1 MPFIDNNLPVLL
13 VMVPLLGGLLSVV
26 IGTIFGSKRDLAWS
40 WAFFVALATFWLVIE
55 MLLEVVAAPA
65 GKVVYN
71 LGSWPGPW
79 GIEYVVDHLNAFV
92 LLVVAGIGAATTL
105 FARHSI
111 PSEVPG
117 DRLHVFYGVW
127 LLAIAGLLGI
137 TVTGDTFNV
146 YVLLEISSL
155 TSYALIAM
163 GKQRDRRALLAALRY
178 LIIGSIG
185 ASFILLGIGY
195 LLMLTGTLNMADMH
209 AGLVALENYEE
220 NRTVLVAFAFLL
232 TGLSIKMALFPLHM
246 WLPGAYTHAPSA
258 VSALLASTATK
269 VGVYMAFRFMF
280 TIFGREYSF
289 DVLPGQEVLLL
300 CAALAVIIPN
310 MTAIR
315 QTNVKRLLAYSS
327 LGQIGYMVMGFAI
340 ANQASMTGAI
350 VHIFNHAAMKGG
362 MFMAVGA
369 VIYRIGRAH
378 TSDFTGLGKRM
389 PWTMAAFSVGGFG
402 LVGFP
407 LTAGFISKWYLLKG
421 CVQAGYWPL
430 VIVVLI
436 GSLFAVIYLWKLLEQ
451 IWFTEAPEGA
461 PDVSEAPP
469 TMLIATWSLI
479 LTSIYFGVHA
489 SFTANM
495 AGKAAGFLLEA
506 GQ

>member
-1 MPFIDNNLPVLL
+1 MAFIHDNLPVLL
-13 VMVPLLGGLLSVV
+13 VMTPLLGGLISVV
-26 IGTIFGSKRDLAWS
+26 LGTLFGSKRDLAWG
-40 WAFFVALATFWLVIE
+40 WALVVAWATLYLVIE
-55 MLLEVVAAPA
+55 TLLAVTSAPS
-65 GKVVYN
+65 GTVVYN

-92 LLVVAGIGAATTL
+92 LLVVAGIGAVTTL
-105 FARHSI
+105 YARHSI
-111 PSEVPG
+111 ASEVPG

-155 TSYALIAM
+155 TSYALIGM
-163 GKQRDRRALLAALRY
+163 GKHRDRRALIAALRY
-178 LIIGSIG
+178 LIIGTIG

-209 AGLVALENYEE
+209 AGLVALEDYET
-220 NRTVLVAFAFLL
+220 NKTVLVAFAFLL

-258 VSALLASTATK
+258 VSAFLASTATK
-269 VGVYMAFRFMF
+269 VGVYMAFRFMY
-280 TIFGREYSF
+280 TIFGHEYSF
-289 DVLPGQEVLLL
+289 DVLPGQKVLLL

-315 QTNVKRLLAYSS
+315 QVNVKRLLAYSS
-327 LGQIGYMVMGFAI
+327 LGQIGYMVMGFAL
-340 ANQASMTGAI
+340 ANEAGMTGAI
-350 VHIFNHAAMKGG
+350 VHLFNHAAMKGG
-362 MFMAVGA
+362 MFLAVGS

-378 TSDFTGLGKRM
+378 VGDFTGLGKRM

-430 VIVVLI
+430 VLVVLV
-436 GSLFAVIYLWKLLEQ
+436 GSLFAVMYFWKLFEQ
-451 IWFTEAPEGA
+451 IWFTEAPKGA
-461 PDVSEAPP
+461 PEVKEAPP
-469 TMLIATWSLI
+469 TMLIATWMLI
-479 LTSIYFGVHA
+479 LTSLYFGIHA
-489 SFTANM
+489 SFTTEM
-495 AGKAAGFLLEA
+495 AGNAARFLLE
-506 GQ
+506 GIQ